1 MLVRELMTSPVV
13 SVHQEE
19 DAAHAVAVLDR
30 MNVTCLPVVDSA
42 DRIVGLIGEADV
54 IRQVVDAVPGGSH
67 HVPQVVTHVRD
78 VMTRNVLTIHADAQ
92 VPVALALMNGTGL
105 KSLPVVLH
113 DRVVGMLS
121 RRDIV
126 RALARGDLEVG

>member
-19 DAAHAVAVLDR
+19 DAAHAVAVLDQ
-30 MNVTCLPVVDSA
+30 MNVTCLPVVDRA

-54 IRQVVDAVPGGSH
+54 IRQFVDAGPAGPH
-67 HVPQVVTHVRD
+67 HVRQVTTHVRD

-92 VPVALALMNGTGL
+92 VPVALALMNGTGV
-105 KSLPVVLH
+105 KSLPVVLQ

-121 RRDIV
+121 RRDII
-126 RALARGDLEVG
+126 RALARGDFAVG